1 MQDVIDK
8 VDSGVDTP
16 KKKGRPKGSKSR
28 PGVQKT
34 GNKFTATEREQ
45 KRARVLQLAIR
56 DFTQPMI
63 SEMTGISQPLVSMWL
78 AEQKE
83 QWRASQ
89 VEARGQLIA
98 QKRAQYEE
106 VRREAWVQWERSK
119 EDLQKRVDAYGTK
132 GYTEWTKE
140 ELVTEGR
147 LAAKAFLD
155 IIMDT
160 YRQERA
166 LLGID
171 AERKDGCVQ
180 VNVGLNWQNILVEA
194 AVQADPIA
202 ALEDR
207 INALSPEEIAN
218 LPPITPE
225 EVLAEEQ
232 MEGVETEWVD
242 E

>member
-1 MQDVIDK
+1 MAEVAE
-8 VDSGVDTP
+8 
-16 KKKGRPKGSKSR
+16 KKGSGRRKGTKNS
-28 PGVQKT
+28 PGAKKT
-34 GNKFTATEREQ
+34 GPRFTVMEREQ
-45 KRARVLQLAIR
+45 RKARVLQLAVR
-56 DFTQPMI
+56 DFTPLMI
-63 SEMTGISQPLVSMWL
+63 AEMTGISQQQVYAWL
-78 AEQKE
+78 EEQKE
-83 QWRASQ
+83 AWRTSTI
-89 VEARGQLIA
+89 ENREQLIA

-106 VRREAWVQWERSK
+106 VRREAWMQWERSK
-119 EDLQKRVDAYGTK
+119 DDLQKRIDASGTK
-132 GYTEWTKE
+132 GDTGWTKE

-147 LAAKAFLD
+147 LAAKTFLD
-155 IIMDT
+155 IILDT

-171 AERKDGCVQ
+171 AEKKDGGNIN

-194 AVQADPIA
+194 AVQVDPIA

-207 INALSPEEIAN
+207 INALTPEEMAN

-232 MEGVETEWVD
+232 MEEWVD

>member
-1 MQDVIDK
+1 MAEVAEVIDTTK
-8 VDSGVDTP
+8 RR
-16 KKKGRPKGSKSR
+16 GRPQGSKNK
-28 PGVQKT
+28 PGVKRT
-34 GNKFTATEREQ
+34 GPKFTDREREQ
-45 KRARVLQLAIR
+45 RKARVLQLAIR
-56 DFTQPMI
+56 DFTGAMI
-63 SEMTGISQPLVSMWL
+63 AEMTGISEQQVSIWL

-83 QWRASQ
+83 AWRNSV
-89 VEARGQLIA
+89 VENREQLIA

-106 VRREAWVQWERSK
+106 VRREAWMQWERSK
-119 EDLQKRVDAYGTK
+119 DDLQKRVDASGTK
-132 GYTEWTKE
+132 GDTGWTKE
-140 ELVTEGR
+140 ELVTETR
-147 LAAKAFLD
+147 LAAKTFLD
-155 IIMDT
+155 IILDT

-171 AERKDGCVQ
+171 AERKDSGIQ

-207 INALSPEEIAN
+207 INALTPEEMDS

-232 MEGVETEWVD
+232 MEETEWVD

>member
-1 MQDVIDK
+1 MAEVAEK
-8 VDSGVDTP
+8 VASVFGP
-16 KKKGRPKGSKSR
+16 KKKGRPKGSKNQAGVGR
-28 PGVQKT
+28 PGP
-34 GNKFTATEREQ
+34 KFSSTEREQ
-45 KRARVLQLAIR
+45 KKARVLQLAVR
-56 DFTQPMI
+56 DFTGVQI
-63 SEMTGISQPLVSMWL
+63 AEMTGVSDAQVCIWL
-78 AEQKE
+78 AEQRE
-83 QWRASQ
+83 QWRTSH
-89 VEARGQLIA
+89 VEGRDTLIA

-106 VRREAWVQWERSK
+106 VRREAWMQWERSK
-119 EDLQKRVDAYGTK
+119 EDLQKRVDASGTK
-132 GYTEWTKE
+132 GDTGWTKE

-147 LAAKAFLD
+147 LAAKTFLD
-155 IIMDT
+155 IILDT

-171 AERKDGCVQ
+171 AERKDGGNIN

-207 INALSPEEIAN
+207 INALTPEEMDS

-232 MEGVETEWVD
+232 MEEWVD

>member
-1 MQDVIDK
+1 MQTVAEIVK
-8 VDSGVDTP
+8 P
-16 KKKGRPKGSKSR
+16 KKGRPKGSKNGPKAGK
-28 PGVQKT
+28 PGP
-34 GNKFTATEREQ
+34 KFTEKEREQ
-45 KRARVLQLAIR
+45 KKARVLQLAIR
-56 DFTQPMI
+56 DFTGVQI
-63 SEMTGISQPLVSMWL
+63 AEMTGVTDSQVCIWL

-83 QWRASQ
+83 SWRTST
-89 VEARGQLIA
+89 VEGRDQLIA

-106 VRREAWVQWERSK
+106 VRREAWMQWERSK
-119 EDLQKRVDAYGTK
+119 EDLQKRVDASGTK
-132 GYTEWTKE
+132 GDTGWTKE

-147 LAAKAFLD
+147 LAAKTFLD
-155 IIMDT
+155 IILDT

-171 AERKDGCVQ
+171 AERKDGGVQ

-207 INALSPEEIAN
+207 INALSPEEIEH